1 MNSLESYKVKNA
13 RCYLSSYFDKYLS
26 QYLVGFLLLLL
37 CQAAVAGKEPLHP
50 VKGTPSAPEFNL
62 MDVDGQRHTLAMYRG
77 KIVIVNFWATW
88 CPPCRFELPAMEKV
102 WERLKNK
109 GVVILGIN
117 VGEDA
122 DTIFTFTADYPVT
135 FPLLL
140 DSDSSIIQKYP
151 VIGLPTTFVINPQ
164 GRLVYKAI
172 GTRDWNEDALVRQI
186 LELKRSVK

>member
-1 MNSLESYKVKNA
+1 VSIVKKIPNSTLAVFLMLLTIQA
-13 RCYLSSYFDKYLS
+13 VFSS
-26 QYLVGFLLLLL
+26 
-37 CQAAVAGKEPLHP
+37 AVHAGKEPLHP
-50 VKGTPSAPEFNL
+50 VSGSPAAADFTL
-62 MDVDGQRHTLAMYRG
+62 RDVDGQQHTLSAYRG

-102 WERLKNK
+102 WNRVKNK
-109 GVVILGIN
+109 DVIILGIN

-135 FPLLL
+135 FPLLM
-140 DSDSSIIQKYP
+140 DTDSSVIRKYP
-151 VIGLPTTFVINPQ
+151 VIGLPTTFVIDTS

-186 LELKRSVK
+186 LDIK

>member
-1 MNSLESYKVKNA
+1 MKSAHTRPNQSINI
-13 RCYLSSYFDKYLS
+13 F
-26 QYLVGFLLLLL
+26 FILLICL
-37 CQAAVAGKEPLHP
+37 AVFSGVAVAGKEPLHP
-50 VKGTPSAPEFNL
+50 VKNTPVAAEFDL
-62 MDVDGQRHTLAMYRG
+62 MDVDGQRHTLTMYRG

-102 WERLKNK
+102 WERVKDK

-135 FPLLL
+135 FPLLM
-140 DSDSSIIQKYP
+140 DSDSKVTQIYP

-164 GRLVYKAI
+164 GNIIYRAI
-172 GTRDWNEDALVRQI
+172 GTRDWNEDALVRKI
-186 LELKRSVK
+186 LELQQSTR

>member
-1 MNSLESYKVKNA
+1 VKINLNNLLA
-13 RCYLSSYFDKYLS
+13 
-26 QYLVGFLLLLL
+26 GFLMLLF
-37 CQAAVAGKEPLHP
+37 CQVVVAGKEPLHP
-50 VKGTPSAPEFNL
+50 VVGTPLAADFVL

-77 KIVIVNFWATW
+77 KIVIINFWATW

-140 DSDSSIIQKYP
+140 DRDSSVTQKYP
-151 VIGLPTTFVINPQ
+151 VIGLPTTYVINPQ
-164 GRLVYKAI
+164 GRLIYKAI

-186 LELKRSVK
+186 LKLK

>member
-1 MNSLESYKVKNA
+1 MLLF
-13 RCYLSSYFDKYLS
+13 C
-26 QYLVGFLLLLL
+26 LVVFSEV
-37 CQAAVAGKEPLHP
+37 AVAEREPLHP
-50 VKGTPSAPEFNL
+50 VKGTPLAADFDL
-62 MDVDGQRHTLAMYRG
+62 MDVDGQRHTLKMYRG

-140 DSDSSIIQKYP
+140 DSDSNVIQKYP
-151 VIGLPTTFVINPQ
+151 VIGLPTTYVIDPQ

-172 GTRDWNEDALVRQI
+172 GTRDWNENALVRQI
-186 LELKRSVK
+186 LELKQSVE

>member
-1 MNSLESYKVKNA
+1 MKNTYSRLNRSLRV
-13 RCYLSSYFDKYLS
+13 
-26 QYLVGFLLLLL
+26 FLILLFILAVFSG
-37 CQAAVAGKEPLHP
+37 AAVAGGKEPLHP
-50 VKGTPSAPEFNL
+50 VKGTPIAADFDL
-62 MDVDGQRHTLAMYRG
+62 MDIDGRRHTLAMYRG

-102 WERLKNK
+102 WERVKNK

-140 DSDSSIIQKYP
+140 DSDSGVTNKYP
-151 VIGLPTTFVINPQ
+151 VIGLPTTYVISPQ
-164 GRLVYKAI
+164 GKIIYRAI
-172 GTRDWNEDALVRQI
+172 GTRNWNEDALVKKVM
-186 LELKRSVK
+186 ELQRSAK

>member
-1 MNSLESYKVKNA
+1 MKNT
-13 RCYLSSYFDKYLS
+13 YFRLTQS
-26 QYLVGFLLLLL
+26 MRRILMLLFFLALFSEIAI
-37 CQAAVAGKEPLHP
+37 AAEKEPLHP
-50 VKGTPSAPEFNL
+50 VKGTPIAAEFDL

-77 KIVIVNFWATW
+77 KIVILNFWATW
-88 CPPCRFELPAMEKV
+88 CPPCRFELPAMDKV
-102 WERLKNK
+102 WDRVKDK

-140 DSDSSIIQKYP
+140 DSDSGVTKQYP

-164 GRLVYKAI
+164 GKIIYRAI
-172 GTRDWNEDALVRQI
+172 GTRDWNEDALVNKVM
-186 LELKRSVK
+186 ELQRSPE

>member
-1 MNSLESYKVKNA
+1 ML
-13 RCYLSSYFDKYLS
+13 LF
-26 QYLVGFLLLLL
+26 FLGVFSGV
-37 CQAAVAGKEPLHP
+37 AVAGKEPLHP
-50 VKGTPSAPEFNL
+50 VKGTPIAADFDL

-140 DSDSSIIQKYP
+140 DSDSSVTNKYP
-151 VIGLPTTFVINPQ
+151 VIGLPTTYVINPQ
-164 GRLVYKAI
+164 GRLIYKAI
-172 GTRDWNEDALVRQI
+172 GTRNWNEDALVKQI
-186 LELKRSVK
+186 LELKKLTK